1 MENAFRNPMFA
12 AGIPMAIVGLGVGL
26 NHLLRDVA
34 FGYLAFGLFI
44 SGCTL
49 LLIGWI
55 QRNK

>member
-1 MENAFRNPMFA
+1 MFA